1 MSWSWILTP
10 LISAIIGWFTNWLA
24 IKMLF
29 HPQQPYYILGY
40 NIQGVF
46 PKRQHLIAEQL
57 GTLISE
63 KLFNT
68 EELMQQ
74 LHLPDNIYHIKPDFD
89 TYLDSFLRSK
99 IKENLPLLG
108 IFISEKNIL
117 KMRDS
122 IVTELNVL
130 IPTAIQ
136 DFTHKI
142 HTEIDVKTIV
152 SSKVKKFSIL
162 QLEEMLQDIISH
174 ELRFVEIVGAV
185 VGFLIGLL
193 NVAIQYFLN

>member
-74 LHLPDNIYHIKPDFD
+74 LHLPDNIYHIIPDFD

-122 IVTELNVL
+122 IVTELNAL